1 MQNALNLKTKQGSIG
16 RHMSKLSIIERV
28 FSSLCTTLEM
38 YFVPRYDSSNREDN
52 SNEEETNDDLCQQQQ
67 QQQQ

>member
-1 MQNALNLKTKQGSIG
+1 
-16 RHMSKLSIIERV
+16 MSKLSIIERV

-67 QQQQ
+67 QQQ